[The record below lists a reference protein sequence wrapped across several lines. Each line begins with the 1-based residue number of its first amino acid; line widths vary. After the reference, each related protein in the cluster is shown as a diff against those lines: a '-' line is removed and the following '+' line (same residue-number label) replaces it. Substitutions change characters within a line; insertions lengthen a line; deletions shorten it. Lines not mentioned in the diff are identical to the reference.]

1 MNISRIIIGAGRQAL
16 ETYYLLYDINGTDEI
31 DAFAIDN
38 PEPGQQFLAK
48 KVYGT
53 SELVKIYS
61 AETNKPAVL
70 LAIGAVEVS
79 KRLVALFKEN
89 NFSFFSAISP
99 EIKLERQHFIGEG
112 VTIAQGSV
120 ITCNVS
126 IGNYV
131 LINIGC
137 TISHDC
143 TIGNHVIISPGSH
156 LAGSVHIEDD
166 VFVGIGATFLPRVKV
181 GKGSI
186 IAAGACVTRD
196 IPPYC
201 MAAGVPA
208 VVKKQIKR

>member
-16 ETYYLLYDINGTDEI
+16 ETYYLLRDITGKDEI
-31 DAFAIDN
+31 DAFAIDH
-38 PEPGQQFLAK
+38 PEPDQEFLGK

-53 SELVKIYS
+53 RELVNMYS
-61 AETNKPAVL
+61 SQTKKPGVL
-70 LAIGAVEVS
+70 VAIGGLQVN

-99 EIKLERQHFIGEG
+99 EVKLERQRFVGEG
-112 VTIAQGSV
+112 TTIAQGCV

-131 LINIGC
+131 LINVGC

-143 TIGNHVIISPGSH
+143 IIGNNVIISPGCH
-156 LAGSVHIEDD
+156 VAGAVDIEDD
-166 VFVGIGATFLPRVKV
+166 VFIGIGASFIPQVRV
-181 GKGSI
+181 GKGSV

-196 IPPYC
+196 IPPYS

-208 VVKKQIKR
+208 VVKKQINL